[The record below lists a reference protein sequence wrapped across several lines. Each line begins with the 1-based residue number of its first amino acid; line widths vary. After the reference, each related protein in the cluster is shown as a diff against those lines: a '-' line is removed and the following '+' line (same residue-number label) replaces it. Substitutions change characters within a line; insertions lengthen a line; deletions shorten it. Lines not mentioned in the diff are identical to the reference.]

1 MTHVGT
7 IGLQPDGSP
16 FSRSK
21 RLSPVV
27 VKGTML
33 LFFTALGFIAQAQ
46 NSMGVGTETP
56 NPNAVLQLV
65 SPTGAQG
72 FLVPTYSTA
81 QRTAATFTSN
91 LSATDNGLLVFDSDE
106 GLFYFWMDTNWEPVG
121 SASGDMLLSVFDTDL
136 NNYVDTADVA
146 NTLNGFTVETSVPV
160 GALFTDDQT
169 AAEVVVTPT
178 GNLAATDVQSALV
191 ELQTDIDAAG
201 GGDML
206 QTAYDTDANNI
217 VDDAEL
223 VNGLTVQTA
232 VPVGA
237 VFTDNQTATDV
248 VVTPA
253 GNLTSVDVQAALLEL
268 QADIDAGSAGGD
280 MLQSAY
286 DTDANSIVDRA
297 ESADSLSTSFVDG
310 VTIAYSVGASALE
323 VRDNG
328 ISNAKISDVD
338 WSKLTN
344 VPVGISDGDNQTA
357 VEVPVTPS
365 GNLTSSDVQASLV
378 ELQGEI
384 DTNVT
389 GISTNASDISSI
401 NTSVSSN
408 STAISTNQSDIASN
422 ATAISTNTTDISTL
436 NTSVSSNSTA
446 ISTNQSDIASNATAI
461 STNTTDISTLNT
473 SVSSN
478 STAISTNQS
487 DIASNAAAIST
498 NTTDIAT
505 INTSLSGALQ
515 ASNNLSELTPTAATA
530 RGNLGL
536 GTLATQSAV
545 GTTELIDDAVTA
557 VKINTDVAGA
567 GLTQNVSGALD
578 VDVPSLAG
586 SGIINNAG
594 QFQARVDNI
603 TLGING
609 SSEIEVAP
617 LGITGSQIATDAIGT
632 DKILDGS
639 IVDGDLDKANIP
651 LSGFGPA
658 QGDLVFAD
666 GAART
671 LQVNQ
676 KSTAVSGDNLI
687 ISAGAAGTGSALSG
701 GNLFLQAGAGD
712 GVASAGFITMT
723 GDRVNAP
730 EMFVT
735 GSTSGTSGTVFAA
748 YDNLATRLAVLTS
761 NGNFS
766 LGSSLGSSQLE
777 VVNNGAAT
785 HPTGIFTV
793 FNNAKSVYHL
803 TVANTGFVGIGTNAP
818 GTALDVNGTATATA
832 FVGDGSSLTN
842 VNASSVAAS
851 AITTT
856 EILDGTIAG
865 GDLDKANIAL
875 SGFGAA
881 LADVSLGGNKITNLA
896 TPTLTSDAANKNYV
910 DTQVGGIVSSQWVT
924 SGSDIYYN
932 TGLVGINNNSP
943 VEALDVIGNVRVTG
957 DVVYATAKPKLYA
970 ISPVDFIV
978 LKQFGNED
986 YSATYNGGIEVGA
999 YSAAAGTDVTIAAPV
1014 HLPDGAVI
1022 TQIDFMGRNTGTNPA
1037 NFNLVAKSY
1046 STASTPTLIN
1056 NIPAGASGVTTY
1068 NATGLSITIN
1078 NNLNNYF
1085 VTFQAWTSQAT
1096 LTGVKIYYQVSSPD

>member
-1 MTHVGT
+1 M
-7 IGLQPDGSP
+7 
-16 FSRSK
+16 
-21 RLSPVV
+21 
-27 VKGTML
+27 
-33 LFFTALGFIAQAQ
+33 
-46 NSMGVGTETP
+46 
-56 NPNAVLQLV
+56 
-65 SPTGAQG
+65 
-72 FLVPTYSTA
+72 
-81 QRTAATFTSN
+81 
-91 LSATDNGLLVFDSDE
+91 
-106 GLFYFWMDTNWEPVG
+106 
-121 SASGDMLLSVFDTDL
+121 
-136 NNYVDTADVA
+136 
-146 NTLNGFTVETSVPV
+146 
-160 GALFTDDQT
+160 
-169 AAEVVVTPT
+169 
-178 GNLAATDVQSALV
+178 
-191 ELQTDIDAAG
+191 
-201 GGDML
+201 
-206 QTAYDTDANNI
+206 
-217 VDDAEL
+217 
-223 VNGLTVQTA
+223 
-232 VPVGA
+232 
-237 VFTDNQTATDV
+237 
-248 VVTPA
+248 
-253 GNLTSVDVQAALLEL
+253 
-268 QADIDAGSAGGD
+268 
-280 MLQSAY
+280 
-286 DTDANSIVDRA
+286 
-297 ESADSLSTSFVDG
+297 
-310 VTIAYSVGASALE
+310 
-323 VRDNG
+323 
-328 ISNAKISDVD
+328 
-338 WSKLTN
+338 
-344 VPVGISDGDNQTA
+344 
-357 VEVPVTPS
+357 
-365 GNLTSSDVQASLV
+365 
-378 ELQGEI
+378 
-384 DTNVT
+384 
-389 GISTNASDISSI
+389 
-401 NTSVSSN
+401 
-408 STAISTNQSDIASN
+408 
-422 ATAISTNTTDISTL
+422 
-436 NTSVSSNSTA
+436 
-446 ISTNQSDIASNATAI
+446 
-461 STNTTDISTLNT
+461 
-473 SVSSN
+473 SSN